1 MIVKMPKKG
10 GREGGSRPETGLHP
24 PPPKLSR
31 ASLYPYGFPSFL
43 FLFIPPPLYPPCLVT
58 ESSGMGRGGSRYLPE
73 EDESERDGSD
83 IWWGEGKP
91 SKREGKREGGKG
103 DRARG

>member
-58 ESSGMGRGGSRYLPE
+58 ESSGMGRGAAVGRKDKGPRRLSRVSSSHQKSNTPPQALNLSPL
-73 EDESERDGSD
+73 
-83 IWWGEGKP
+83 
-91 SKREGKREGGKG
+91 
-103 DRARG
+103 